1 MPPPGASVSVVNCTD
16 AWAWPF
22 PPSVSVMNGCA
33 QAVRAASAA
42 IEAATAIEATS
53 LTLWLLLNIVFLL
66 LRIAGC
72 DLSVHPTGRRQRGG
86 KG

>member
-1 MPPPGASVSVVNCTD
+1 
-16 AWAWPF
+16 
-22 PPSVSVMNGCA
+22 
-33 QAVRAASAA
+33 VRAASAA